1 MKKVIL
7 IVLDSL
13 GVGALPDSRKFGDDN
28 PHTLQSLYLSHPEIR
43 YPNLEKM
50 GLGNIAEVNEAAE
63 AQTNAYYGKLAEI
76 SNGKDTTTGHWE
88 MCGIITVEPLAT
100 YPTGFP
106 AEMLAPFVKY
116 LGTDILGNENA
127 SGTEII
133 ERLGR
138 EHMLTGKPIVYT
150 SADSVLQ
157 IAAHEDVIPLD
168 RLYEICANARELYR
182 EQPYQVGRIIARPF
196 YGKPG
201 EFIRDNANRRDFAL
215 NPPTPNLLTV
225 LQEKEREVLAVG
237 KIDDIFSHVGISK
250 AVHTKDNMD
259 GVDQT
264 LALYQNM
271 QNGLLFTNLVEF
283 DSKYGHRRD
292 VLGYTKALTDF
303 DRRLPEIV
311 AALDEETLL
320 IITADHGC
328 DPAYRG
334 TDHTREYVPFLIYH
348 KQFSSPGALP
358 TGQSL
363 ADIGA
368 TVADYLEVEYALPG
382 QSFLARLK

>member
-1 MKKVIL
+1 M
-7 IVLDSL
+7 
-13 GVGALPDSRKFGDDN
+13 
-28 PHTLQSLYLSHPEIR
+28 
-43 YPNLEKM
+43 
-50 GLGNIAEVNEAAE
+50 
-63 AQTNAYYGKLAEI
+63 
-76 SNGKDTTTGHWE
+76 
-88 MCGIITVEPLAT
+88 
-100 YPTGFP
+100 
-106 AEMLAPFVKY
+106 
-116 LGTDILGNENA
+116 GNENA

-237 KIDDIFSHVGISK
+237 KIDDIFAHVGISK

>member
-100 YPTGFP
+100 YPTGIP
-106 AEMLAPFVKY
+106 AEMLAPFVAY

-311 AALDEETLL
+311 AALDDETLL

-348 KQFSSPGALP
+348 KQFSSLGALP

>member
-1 MKKVIL
+1 MCIR
-7 IVLDSL
+7 DS
-13 GVGALPDSRKFGDDN
+13 
-28 PHTLQSLYLSHPEIR
+28 
-43 YPNLEKM
+43 
-50 GLGNIAEVNEAAE
+50 
-63 AQTNAYYGKLAEI
+63 
-76 SNGKDTTTGHWE
+76 
-88 MCGIITVEPLAT
+88 ITVEPLAT

-215 NPPTPNLLTV
+215 KDVYKRQKLYCSRIKLVFRLFELL
-225 LQEKEREVLAVG
+225 L
-237 KIDDIFSHVGISK
+237 
-250 AVHTKDNMD
+250 
-259 GVDQT
+259 
-264 LALYQNM
+264 
-271 QNGLLFTNLVEF
+271 
-283 DSKYGHRRD
+283 
-292 VLGYTKALTDF
+292 
-303 DRRLPEIV
+303 
-311 AALDEETLL
+311 
-320 IITADHGC
+320 
-328 DPAYRG
+328 
-334 TDHTREYVPFLIYH
+334 
-348 KQFSSPGALP
+348 
-358 TGQSL
+358 
-363 ADIGA
+363 
-368 TVADYLEVEYALPG
+368 
-382 QSFLARLK
+382 